1 MDEQEYKKEINKL
14 KANLWYYKKTNQII
28 KKQNSFLR
36 YDIRLLELKLKRV
49 KKSNQEKDYLI
60 MELIKK
66 EEKTNGSNSNN
77 IHN

>member
-14 KANLWYYKKTNQII
+14 KANLWYYKKSNQII

-36 YDIRLLELKLKRV
+36 YDIRLLEIKLKRV

-60 MELIKK
+60 MELLKK
-66 EEKTNGSNSNN
+66 REDK
-77 IHN
+77 HD